1 MRSFSILN
9 RIDIPATNPCPLR
22 INASMDNFQ
31 YPQPDRYPCNRS
43 TGAHVGDTTSLLS
56 VSSTGSISLQLEQV
70 LEREAQEEP
79 FSILN
84 RIDIPATSPRSVK
97 LVGEN
102 GPFSIL
108 NRIDIP
114 ATSST
119 AAFISAVEAFSI
131 LNRIDIPATKSGQRS
146 RTLSPLLSVSST
158 GSISLQL
165 TGVRLARYRYG
176 VSFSIL
182 NRIDI

>member
-43 TGAHVGDTTSLLS
+43 TGAHVGDTTSRLS
-56 VSSTGSISLQLEQV
+56 VSSTGSISLQRKQMLSENFVHQ
-70 LEREAQEEP
+70 P

-114 ATSST
+114 ATTST
-119 AAFISAVEAFSI
+119 TCIS
-131 LNRIDIPATKSGQRS
+131 
-146 RTLSPLLSVSST
+146 
-158 GSISLQL
+158 
-165 TGVRLARYRYG
+165 
-176 VSFSIL
+176 
-182 NRIDI
+182 

>member
-1 MRSFSILN
+1 MHLFHRAHLTFQYPQPDRYPCNNHRYHAKQASLCDLSVSSTGSISLQQTLVHCESMRQWTTFSILN
-9 RIDIPATNPCPLR
+9 RIDIPATDQQALTL
-22 INASMDNFQ
+22 ATQHHVFQ
-31 YPQPDRYPCNRS
+31 YPQPDRYPCN
-43 TGAHVGDTTSLLS
+43 GNKCSLKTLYIILS

-114 ATSST
+114 ATTST
-119 AAFISAVEAFSI
+119 TCIS
-131 LNRIDIPATKSGQRS
+131 
-146 RTLSPLLSVSST
+146 
-158 GSISLQL
+158 
-165 TGVRLARYRYG
+165 
-176 VSFSIL
+176 
-182 NRIDI
+182 

>member
-1 MRSFSILN
+1 LYI
-9 RIDIPATNPCPLR
+9 I
-22 INASMDNFQ
+22 
-31 YPQPDRYPCNRS
+31 
-43 TGAHVGDTTSLLS
+43 LS

-114 ATSST
+114 ATTST
-119 AAFISAVEAFSI
+119 TCIS
-131 LNRIDIPATKSGQRS
+131 
-146 RTLSPLLSVSST
+146 
-158 GSISLQL
+158 
-165 TGVRLARYRYG
+165 
-176 VSFSIL
+176 
-182 NRIDI
+182 